1 MSDTSI
7 TQEIYMSF
15 GRCVSGTGIID
26 LILVGTRSRDK
37 YAYIFLIFSEY
48 NVHQV
53 TLKTKSESNL
63 NFFKMINTKA
73 ILN

>member
-1 MSDTSI
+1 MSDIPI

-15 GRCVSGTGIID
+15 GRCVSGTGVVD
-26 LILVGTRSRDK
+26 QILVGKRGRDK
-37 YAYIFLIFSEY
+37 YTYIFLIFSEY
-48 NVHQV
+48 NVHRV

-63 NFFKMINTKA
+63 KFFKIINTNA